1 MTITCVITSYNNCD
15 YLKHAVQSVA
25 DQTKPVDEIIVAD
38 DASTDGSR
46 ELIRSLAAERARIRP
61 IFRER
66 NLGVARNRDFAT
78 REATG
83 DFVTWL
89 DGDDFY
95 YDNKIELECRAI
107 ASRTAGVACS
117 NLDIVKVDGT
127 IISFRDVSSFVAMS
141 REEKVATLAFR
152 RGPIPSH
159 FLIPKAIYE
168 RTGGIKSKFEIYE
181 DWDFKIRLAAM
192 PINWVWSG
200 CVGMAYRQT
209 GTGLSSV
216 PVEEHAKAMRL
227 VLAENE
233 ALLTEVLGMDGYRR
247 AMRVVPPAKSRRRG
261 RKELRSI
268 VRLARRWL
276 VKEPGI

>member
-1 MTITCVITSYNNCD
+1 MTITCVVTSYNNGE
-15 YLKHAVQSVA
+15 YLRDAVGSVLK
-25 DQTKPVDEIIVAD
+25 QTMAVDEIIVAD

-46 ELIRSLAAERARIRP
+46 ELIRALAAECARLRP

-78 REATG
+78 REAAG

-107 ASRTAGVACS
+107 ASRPVGVACS
-117 NLDIVKVDGT
+117 NVDIVDANGELVGY
-127 IISFRDVSSFVAMS
+127 RDVSRFAGMPK
-141 REEKVATLAFR
+141 EEVLEIFAFR
-152 RGPIPSH
+152 RGGLPTH
-159 FLIPKAIYE
+159 MFMPKSIYE
-168 RTGGIKSKFEIYE
+168 RVGGLRSKFQIYE
-181 DWDFKIRLAAM
+181 DWDFKIRLAAL
-192 PINWVWSG
+192 PVRWVWSG

-209 GTGLSSV
+209 GTGLASV

-233 ALLTEVLGMDGYRR
+233 ALLTEVLGIDGYRR
-247 AMRVVPPAKSRRRG
+247 VMRVVPPTKSRRRG
-261 RKELRSI
+261 RKALRSI

-276 VKEPGI
+276 IKEPGI